1 MKDYLCLSVRLTA
14 KALKSL
20 DLADIKIWTISSET
34 KGHLGMKQ
42 LQKIFL
48 QGLMTF
54 LPMAVTIYIVY
65 AGVLIVD
72 NLLGNTLRTI
82 LPVYIPGL
90 GFLLTIVIIFVLGL
104 LLNNLIT
111 GGIFQKFEQKLT
123 EVPLIKVVYSPLRD
137 LMNLFSKGGK
147 DSMKSVVLVDIG
159 EGGLRAMGVV
169 TRENFKDLPAIEAQ
183 AEDRISVYIPMSY
196 GLGGFTILV
205 PRSKITPV
213 DMPIE
218 KAMSL
223 AITGWVKADKHETP
237 ESK

>member
-1 MKDYLCLSVRLTA
+1 
-14 KALKSL
+14 
-20 DLADIKIWTISSET
+20 
-34 KGHLGMKQ
+34 MKQ